1 MQNDDTSVFERP
13 AFKGEQ
19 IPRYSST
26 WVEPLAKISEKRR
39 LQPDDM
45 FKIPKND
52 EVWLLFQKFQE
63 SWPHFEGKSN
73 AHFKC
78 LFSIFAREI
87 IYVVFIG
94 AAIVALDYVQALG
107 FRLLIL
113 SFGGDRL
120 HILYGLLAVSLG
132 AFTRTFLIY
141 KRNICDAFLASRMQ
155 GTLQLVVYD
164 KATRLTNDFHTYNE
178 SDITIMLHADVK
190 RVIEILHPLKI
201 VASISLMMYASLY
214 TFYDFVG
221 AAFITLWLI
230 IALVLLL
237 SVASVIMEM
246 GEQPALKA
254 SDFRV
259 GLLRELLKNINIV
272 KFYGW
277 ETPLA
282 NVVESYRS
290 LESKI
295 RKLLRHMEYAITSVL
310 HSSTYI
316 GCAATFGVM
325 SLLGRRLSPDIAFPT
340 ILILETTIT
349 PLVFAPTLV
358 TNYGRTLVSLKRLN
372 KFFNASEFDPKL
384 GKLSSGSSLAVSI
397 KDGNFG
403 WKISPTEYSD
413 QDIKPIIEN
422 MNLKIPSH
430 SLVGITGPVGSGK
443 TTLLMAIKG
452 NANLSGATSV
462 SIVESSKIFCVLRD
476 WSYRGS
482 IRDNIVFGHD
492 WDSVKYKRVVQQC
505 YLTHD
510 FSLLPDSD
518 LSEIGDGAFTLS
530 GGQRARIS
538 LARCLYANP
547 DILLLDDVLASV
559 DGLSAS
565 KIFQEL
571 KRLTTSTQGSKTV
584 IMTTNDMK
592 LLSQFDQIV
601 YLKGNGKYLSG
612 SLSELLDDK
621 EFFQNYNA
629 SMSAPDLDSE
639 QDEDSLSDSD
649 SSFYSESIVA
659 EWDPPIPIRRQ
670 AGREL
675 QSSRLYAPLN
685 DPGLFMSNSSL
696 NSTTVS
702 HEFETRRGQ
711 IFTLIE
717 DEKSSEEQRLWP
729 ALKMAAAIFS
739 ENSFGTA
746 AYVLVPFI
754 IEAFL
759 VATPPLI
766 IYKLVQQSSMAGQL
780 HWVKIFMIQ
789 ALLQILVK
797 FSCMTIW
804 NHTFDI
810 VSVSI
815 HRRSVLNLFKAPI
828 PYFES
833 VPLGRLMDRLSRDMD
848 SVDYGFR
855 HSWRMTLKTTLCI
868 LANTLFM
875 IYLAPLPGLLFLLFL
890 IVLFVLSMIK
900 KSASPELHGIHSYY
914 RSKAVSV
921 LAEKVN
927 GLRILVDYDQEVSTL
942 KQIGS
947 ALDDELM
954 SGAAVRAAT
963 DLYHTSFSFLLFL
976 VQSMLLMWI
985 SLSSGYSSS
994 SVGAIA
1000 ELLSVAR
1007 FNLEIFVFFQD
1018 MRREFLTS
1026 VDKIDCLLS
1035 RIPQE
1040 PYGSSKNSSWSP
1052 ESGSLEFINVSYKY
1066 RPELPLVLK
1075 GFNFKISGGESL
1087 GICGRTGVGKTTL
1100 INSVFRFTSLHEGKI
1115 LIDGRDISTLPLRDL
1130 RSSLSIIPQQNV
1142 LFRGTIRSNMD
1153 PLSEKSDREL
1163 WDALRRS
1170 GFVEATVN
1178 SVHLDSPVDAEG
1190 KNFSLGE
1197 RQMIGLARALVRKTK
1212 ILLLDEATSAVDLE
1226 TDKQIQNTIKREFA
1240 GCTVIS
1246 VAHRIQT
1253 IVKYDKV
1260 LVIGENYALEFGSP
1274 LELYDKGQMFWDI
1287 CEDGGIERSDFF

>member
-1 MQNDDTSVFERP
+1 MQNDDASVFERP
-13 AFKGEQ
+13 AFKGQ
-19 IPRYSST
+19 RIPRYSST

-52 EVWLLFQKFQE
+52 EVWLLFQRFQE
-63 SWPHFEGKSN
+63 NWPRFEGKSN

-78 LFSIFAREI
+78 LFSIFARDI

-120 HILYGLLAVSLG
+120 HVLYGLLAVSLG
-132 AFTRTFLIY
+132 AFTRTYLIY

-164 KATRLTNDFHTYNE
+164 KATRLSHDFRTYNE
-178 SDITIMLHADVK
+178 SDITVMLHSDVK
-190 RVIEILHPLKI
+190 RVIEILYPLKI

-254 SDFRV
+254 GDFRV
-259 GLLRELLKNINIV
+259 GLLRELLKNINTV

-277 ETPLA
+277 ETPMA

-295 RKLLRHMEYAITSVL
+295 RKLLRLMEYAITSIL

-325 SLLGRRLSPDIAFPT
+325 SLLGRRPTSDIAFPT
-340 ILILETTIT
+340 ILILDTTIT

-372 KFFNASEFDPKL
+372 KFFSASEFDPKL
-384 GKLSSGSSLAVSI
+384 GKISSDSSLAVSI

-403 WKISPTEYSD
+403 WKRSPTEYSD
-413 QDIKPIIEN
+413 EDIKPIIEN

-462 SIVESSKIFCVLRD
+462 SVVENSKIFCVLRD

-492 WDSVKYKRVVQQC
+492 WDSVKYKKVVQQC

-559 DGLSAS
+559 DGFSAS

-571 KRLTTSTQGSKTV
+571 KRLATSTQESKTV

-592 LLSQFDQIV
+592 LLSQFDQII
-601 YLKGNGKYLSG
+601 YLKGNGKYISG
-612 SLSELLDDK
+612 PLSELLNDK
-621 EFFQNYNA
+621 EFFQSYNA
-629 SMSAPDLDSE
+629 SISAPDLDFE

-649 SSFYSESIVA
+649 SDFYSDGAIA

-675 QSSRLYAPLN
+675 QASRLYAPLN
-685 DPGLFMSNSSL
+685 DPGLFMSNASL
-696 NSTTVS
+696 NSTAVS
-702 HEFETRRGQ
+702 YEFENRKGQ

-717 DEKSSEEQRLWP
+717 DERSSEAQRLWP

-746 AYVLVPFI
+746 AYVVVPFI

-804 NHTFDI
+804 NHTFDV

-815 HRRSVLNLFKAPI
+815 HRRSVLNLFRAPI
-828 PYFES
+828 SYFES

-848 SVDYGFR
+848 SV
-855 HSWRMTLKTTLCI
+855 
-868 LANTLFM
+868 
-875 IYLAPLPGLLFLLFL
+875 
-890 IVLFVLSMIK
+890 
-900 KSASPELHGIHSYY
+900 
-914 RSKAVSV
+914 AVSV

-963 DLYHTSFSFLLFL
+963 DLYHTSFSLLLFL
-976 VQSMLLMWI
+976 AQSLLLMWI
-985 SLSSGYSSS
+985 SLSPSYSSS
-994 SVGAIA
+994 SLGAIA

-1040 PYGSSKNSSWSP
+1040 PYESNTNSSWSP
-1052 ESGSLEFINVSYKY
+1052 GSGSLEFVNVSYKY

-1075 GFNFKISGGESL
+1075 GFNLRISGGESL

-1130 RSSLSIIPQQNV
+1130 RSALSIIPQQNV

-1153 PLSEKSDREL
+1153 PLNEKSDREL

-1178 SVHLDSPVDAEG
+1178 CVHLDSPVDAEG
-1190 KNFSLGE
+1190 RNFSLGE

-1226 TDKQIQNTIKREFA
+1226 TDKHIQNTIKREFA

-1274 LELYDKGQMFWDI
+1274 LELYDKGNLFWEI
-1287 CEDGGIERSDFF
+1287 CEDGGVERSDFF

>member
-1 MQNDDTSVFERP
+1 MQNDETPVFERP
-13 AFKGEQ
+13 IFKGKQ
-19 IPRYSST
+19 IPRFSSS

-45 FKIPKND
+45 FRIPKND
-52 EVWLLFQKFQE
+52 ECWLLLRKFKE
-63 SWPHFEGKSN
+63 NWPRFAGKKN

-78 LFSIFAREI
+78 LFSIFAQDI
-87 IYVVFIG
+87 INLVFVG
-94 AAIVALDYVQALG
+94 AAVVALDYIQALG

-113 SFGGDRL
+113 SYGGDQI
-120 HILYGLLAVSLG
+120 HSLYGLLAVTLG
-132 AFTRTFLIY
+132 AFTRTYLIY

-155 GTLQLVVYD
+155 AALQMVVYD
-164 KATRLTNDFHTYNE
+164 KATRLTYDIRTYNE
-178 SDITIMLHADVK
+178 SDITVMLHADVK
-190 RVIEILHPLKI
+190 RVIEILYPLKF
-201 VASISLMMYASLY
+201 VASISLTMYASLY

-237 SVASVIMEM
+237 SVASVIIEM
-246 GEQPALKA
+246 REQPALKA
-254 SDFRV
+254 SDFKV

-282 NVVESYRS
+282 NVVESYHT

-295 RKLLRHMEYAITSVL
+295 RRLLRLVKYAITSVL
-310 HSSTYI
+310 HSSTYV

-340 ILILETTIT
+340 ILILDTTII
-349 PLVFAPTLV
+349 PLVFAPTV
-358 TNYGRTLVSLKRLN
+358 VCNYGRMLVSLKRLN
-372 KFFNASEFDPKL
+372 EFFNAIEFDPKL
-384 GKLSSGSSLAVSI
+384 GKLSRGSSLAISI
-397 KDGNFG
+397 ESGNFG
-403 WKISPTEYSD
+403 WKELPTGYSD
-413 QDIKPIIEN
+413 EDVKPIIEN
-422 MNLKIPSH
+422 MNLRIPTK
-430 SLVGITGPVGSGK
+430 SLVGVTGPVGSGK
-443 TTLLMAIKG
+443 TTFLMAIKG
-452 NANLSGATSV
+452 CANLSGVTAVSV
-462 SIVESSKIFCVLRD
+462 AEDTKIFCALRN

-492 WDSVKYKRVVQQC
+492 WDSVKYNRVVEQC
-505 YLTHD
+505 YLNHD

-538 LARCLYANP
+538 LARCLYADP

-559 DGLSAS
+559 DGFSAS

-571 KRLTTSTQGSKTV
+571 KKLTTKPQGSKTV

-592 LLSQFDQIV
+592 LLSQFDQVV
-601 YLKGNGKYLSG
+601 YLKGDGKHVSG
-612 SLSELLDDK
+612 SFSELMNEK
-621 EFFQNYNA
+621 EFFKSYNA
-629 SMSAPDLDSE
+629 SMSAPDLESE
-639 QDEDSLSDSD
+639 QDGDSLSDSD
-649 SSFYSESIVA
+649 SSLSSESSFP
-659 EWDPPIPIRRQ
+659 EWGPSIQMQMQ

-675 QSSRLYAPLN
+675 QASRLYDPLN
-685 DPGLFMSNSSL
+685 DPCLFMNNESSSSTAVSNEYGTSKA
-696 NSTTVS
+696 
-702 HEFETRRGQ
+702 HM
-711 IFTLIE
+711 FTLIE
-717 DEKSSEEQRLWP
+717 DDQSTQKQRLWP
-729 ALKMAAAIFS
+729 ALMMVAAILS
-739 ENSFGTA
+739 ENFLKTA
-746 AYVLVPFI
+746 VLVSVPFI
-754 IEAFL
+754 VEAFL
-759 VATPPLI
+759 VATPPII
-766 IYKLVQQSSMAGQL
+766 IYNLVQQSSMAGQL
-780 HWVKIFMIQ
+780 HWVRVFMIQ
-789 ALLQILVK
+789 AFLQIFVK
-797 FSCMTIW
+797 FSCLTIW
-804 NHTFDI
+804 NHTLDA

-828 PYFES
+828 SYFES

-855 HSWRMTLKTTLCI
+855 HSWLMTLRTSLYV
-868 LANTLFM
+868 LANTVFM
-875 IYLAPLPGLLFLLFL
+875 IYLAPLPGLLFFLFL
-890 IVLFVLSMIK
+890 ILLFVLSMIK
-900 KSASPELHGIHSYY
+900 KSVSSELHDIHSYY

-927 GLRILVDYDQEVSTL
+927 GLRILVDYGQEVSTL

-954 SGAAVRAAT
+954 SGAASRAVT

-976 VQSMLLMWI
+976 VQSLLLMWI
-985 SLSSGYSSS
+985 SSSAGYSGSS
-994 SVGAIA
+994 LGAIA

-1007 FNLEIFVFFQD
+1007 FNLEMFVFFQN
-1018 MRREFLTS
+1018 MRREFMTS
-1026 VDKIDCLLS
+1026 VDKIDCFLS

-1040 PYGSSKNSSWSP
+1040 PYGTSKNIDWCP
-1052 ESGSLEFINVSYKY
+1052 NSGSLEFCNVSYKY

-1075 GFNFKISGGESL
+1075 GFNLKIRGGESL
-1087 GICGRTGVGKTTL
+1087 GICGRTGVGKTTM
-1100 INSVFRFTSLHEGKI
+1100 INSIFRFTSLHEGKI
-1115 LIDGRDISTLPLRDL
+1115 LIDGRDISTLPLHDL
-1130 RSSLSIIPQQNV
+1130 RSALSIIPQQNM

-1153 PLSEKSDREL
+1153 PLSEKSDSEL

-1170 GFVEATVN
+1170 GFVEATGN
-1178 SVHLDSPVDAEG
+1178 NIHLDSLVDAEG

-1226 TDKQIQNTIKREFA
+1226 TDKHIQDTIKKEFA

-1246 VAHRIQT
+1246 IAHRIQT

-1260 LVIGENYALEFGSP
+1260 LAVGENHATEFGTP
-1274 LELYDKGQMFWDI
+1274 LELYDKGQLFWEI
-1287 CEDGGIERSDFF
+1287 CEDGGVERGDLL